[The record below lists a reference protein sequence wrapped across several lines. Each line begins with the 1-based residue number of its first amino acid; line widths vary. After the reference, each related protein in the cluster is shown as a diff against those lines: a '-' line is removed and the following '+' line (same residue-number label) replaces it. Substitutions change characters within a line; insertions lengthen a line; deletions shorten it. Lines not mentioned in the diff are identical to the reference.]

1 MSQHAAGAGADR
13 TAGGPFDHIV
23 VGGGAA
29 GSVLAARLSEDPAC
43 RVLLLEAGPEDTD
56 PRIPQPHGLFAGL
69 LRGDLDWSYDTVPQ
83 EQLGGR
89 TVPVSAGRVL
99 GGGGAINYQVWSR
112 GNPLDYDEWAAGG
125 MTGWAWDDVLPAFR
139 RIEDH
144 ERGTSAW
151 HGTGGPVPVTTPK
164 DVSPLSL
171 AFVTAAVES
180 GLPLNRDFDGGEQDG
195 AGLLHGNVRDGE
207 RHSASRAYLTP
218 AVGRP
223 NLDIRT
229 GAQVT
234 RVLLDGTRATG
245 VEYVADGSVRRAH
258 ADSVVLCAG
267 AVRSPQLLMLSGI
280 GPAGHL
286 AERGVEVVQDLP
298 GVGRGLQ
305 DHPAAV
311 VSWPVVRGETWLDA
325 MSERNQALYAEDR
338 RGPLA
343 SVGQAA
349 AFLRVGADA
358 PAPDVE
364 ITPMLIDFLDN
375 STPGLSCLVTVL
387 KPRSRGTVRLASAR
401 PADAPLI
408 DPRYYEDAKDRELV
422 VEGLRRTLA
431 IGDSPVM
438 RALVGPASFPAA
450 TDDAALLESARRSA
464 VSFNHPAGTC
474 RSGTDDASVVDPL
487 LRVHG
492 IDGLR
497 VADASVMPALPRAH
511 IHAPSVMIGERA
523 AEFMST
529 R

>member
-1 MSQHAAGAGADR
+1 M
-13 TAGGPFDHIV
+13 

-164 DVSPLSL
+164 DVSTLSL

-195 AGLLHGNVRDGE
+195 AGLLCGNVRDGE

-218 AVGRP
+218 ALGRP

-245 VEYVADGSVRRAH
+245 VEYVTDGSVRRAH
-258 ADSVVLCAG
+258 ADS
-267 AVRSPQLLMLSGI
+267 
-280 GPAGHL
+280 
-286 AERGVEVVQDLP
+286 
-298 GVGRGLQ
+298 
-305 DHPAAV
+305 
-311 VSWPVVRGETWLDA
+311 
-325 MSERNQALYAEDR
+325 
-338 RGPLA
+338 
-343 SVGQAA
+343 
-349 AFLRVGADA
+349 
-358 PAPDVE
+358 
-364 ITPMLIDFLDN
+364 
-375 STPGLSCLVTVL
+375 
-387 KPRSRGTVRLASAR
+387 
-401 PADAPLI
+401 
-408 DPRYYEDAKDRELV
+408 
-422 VEGLRRTLA
+422 
-431 IGDSPVM
+431 
-438 RALVGPASFPAA
+438 
-450 TDDAALLESARRSA
+450 
-464 VSFNHPAGTC
+464 
-474 RSGTDDASVVDPL
+474 
-487 LRVHG
+487 
-492 IDGLR
+492 
-497 VADASVMPALPRAH
+497 
-511 IHAPSVMIGERA
+511 
-523 AEFMST
+523 
-529 R
+529 